1 MTFRE
6 KYNVFAQGLRLSI
19 VSSDHEFV
27 PYLQDLEQI
36 LTDCRLMRKDISI
49 LNSKDTAKRT
59 QEQLL
64 QRIKQDYWKKEYL
77 LRITNY
83 FFMHFSEEWHG
94 TVPRDNFITADKF
107 YDDSELDIK
116 LLKYLQSG
124 EDESAKK
131 TRPQIAEHFSISET
145 ALKEHLSRL
154 QDGCNMLGETVKI
167 EELRRA
173 KNTYDSTVHPVFMAL
188 DLSDVYFLTVVVPRL
203 AKNTMYCESA
213 QRLAIKAHEQLS
225 DYAKG
230 IIDPIATNE
239 GQNYNASISSWQQ
252 DLAWFEK
259 SGKPCTILYG
269 DSKQPLT
276 GHFEMFSEENFV
288 LDSGERMKVDYR
300 KIIEVRKPE

>member
-6 KYNVFAQGLRLSI
+6 QYQVFARDLCESR
-19 VSSDHEFV
+19 VSSDREHAPF
-27 PYLQDLEQI
+27 LSDLEKM
-36 LTDCRLMRKDISI
+36 LNDCHLMRKEISI
-49 LNSKDTAKRT
+49 LHSKETAKRI

-64 QRIKQDYWKKEYL
+64 QWIKRDYWKKEYF

-83 FFMHFSEEWHG
+83 FFMQFSKEWHD

-107 YDDSELDIK
+107 YDDFELDIK
-116 LLKYLQSG
+116 LLKFLQSG
-124 EDESAKK
+124 EDESTKK
-131 TRPQIAEHFSISET
+131 TRPQIAEHFTISET
-145 ALKEHLSRL
+145 ALKEHLSKL
-154 QDGCNMLGETVKI
+154 QDGCNLLGQTVKI

-173 KNTYDSTVHPVFMAL
+173 KNTYDSTIHPVFMAL
-188 DLSDVYFLTVVVPRL
+188 DLADVYFLTVVVPRL

-213 QRLAIKAHEQLS
+213 QRLSAITYKQLS

-230 IIDPIATNE
+230 IIDPIAAKE
-239 GQNYNASISSWQQ
+239 GQDYRTSMSSWQQ